1 MWAVTTS
8 SIAHGALGGGRS
20 LLQRA
25 WFPNYSFLIF
35 LLMWRL
41 YSRAL
46 CEWENWVSVTDVHL
60 HSVVVAC
67 RPHVEGMYI
76 GYDGFWAS
84 RKACW
89 YWRCCAAAPSKEKES
104 GDLGRSFIL
113 GGVGGDLAVSGCLSC
128 LSHGTAAA
136 DLLTIIFPLDGYQVW
151 GTRACGKELHRV
163 LPKWKCFDLC
173 YECPSGSIATCNL
186 FCIYQSKLCES
197 TYKMTNWQ
205 C

>member
-8 SIAHGALGGGRS
+8 SIAHGALGGGKS

-46 CEWENWVSVTDVHL
+46 CEWENLVSVTDVHL

-89 YWRCCAAAPSKEKES
+89 YWRCCAAAPSKERES
-104 GDLGRSFIL
+104 GKI
-113 GGVGGDLAVSGCLSC
+113 
-128 LSHGTAAA
+128 
-136 DLLTIIFPLDGYQVW
+136 LLTLLGFRKKFYFGRGWRWPSCQW
-151 GTRACGKELHRV
+151 SPF
-163 LPKWKCFDLC
+163 LPVSWHSCCWSAHHHL
-173 YECPSGSIATCNL
+173 PSGWLPSLGDKSPWEGVTPGPSEVEMLWSLLWMPLREYCYL
-186 FCIYQSKLCES
+186 
-197 TYKMTNWQ
+197 
-205 C
+205 